1 MLGSIYRLQCK
12 ETSKFYIGSTT
23 LPLNKRLIKHK
34 SSSKEE
40 RKMNSPLYSHFREI
54 GWDKAEIILIK
65 EVECKDRRHLLSIEK
80 DEILINKGDLNCLNH
95 NRPLITQEE
104 KIQRVKDYSKIVRTQ
119 NKEREKERLQ
129 KWRLA
134 NPDKRKEQTKRE
146 RERKKLS
153 I

>member
-1 MLGSIYRLQCK
+1 MLGSIYRLECK

-34 SSSKEE
+34 TSSNEE
-40 RKMNSPLYSHFREI
+40 RRMKSPLYSHFREV
-54 GWDKAEIILIK
+54 GWDKAEIMLIK
-65 EVECKDRRHLLSIEK
+65 EVEYKDRRDLLSIEK
-80 DEILINKGDLNCLNH
+80 AEILINKNNDKCLNH
-95 NRPLITQEE
+95 NRPIITREE
-104 KIQRVKDYSKIVRTQ
+104 KMERDKDYAKNRRSE
-119 NKEREKERLQ
+119 NKESEKERLQ